1 VRVNSKPF
9 HFEVQIVPL
18 ETYPDLVKNPTNP
31 YAQMSEKDRLEDL
44 IDILGLLWAEACL
57 EKARR
62 DGKESKT
69 VEAPH
74 PENSHCKYHEK
85 GYHVSQKNIADVTHG
100 QPIPNVE

>member
-57 EKARR
+57 EKAQAPTRPS
-62 DGKESKT
+62 ESH
-69 VEAPH
+69 PH
-74 PENSHCKYHEK
+74 P
-85 GYHVSQKNIADVTHG
+85 ID
-100 QPIPNVE
+100 QPIHDMLVDPALDGA